1 MKSNTT
7 GYSNTASGSKALYSN
22 TTSGFN
28 TAHGFYSLYSTTTGV
43 GNTAIGGH
51 ALHTNITGGYNTA
64 TGLQALYSNTASYNT
79 ANGYLSQHGNTT
91 GNNNTS
97 DGYLALFYNSTGSY
111 NTAAGSVA
119 GPTVINLNNSTALGY
134 SAIPTASNQVRIG
147 NSSVTSIGGYANWT
161 NLSDGRFK
169 KDVKEDAPGL
179 DFITQLR
186 PVSYVLD
193 KDALN
198 LFLGIPDSTR
208 QHLKSLRT
216 EPTREV
222 GFIAQEVE
230 SIVTSSGI
238 PFQGVVK
245 SQSEKDTYG
254 ISYATF
260 VVPLVKAVQQLTAI
274 VEEQQLKIDF
284 LLEEVDK
291 SSGNASNRVSTG
303 TALFQ
308 NVPNP
313 FSTDTEIK
321 MELPETALSVNLI
334 VYSLEG
340 KQLKRTEIRE
350 RGNTK
355 IKISGNEFSAGMYL
369 YALIVDGK
377 VVDTKRMILTK

>member
-1 MKSNTT
+1 M
-7 GYSNTASGSKALYSN
+7 
-22 TTSGFN
+22 
-28 TAHGFYSLYSTTTGV
+28 
-43 GNTAIGGH
+43 
-51 ALHTNITGGYNTA
+51 
-64 TGLQALYSNTASYNT
+64 
-79 ANGYLSQHGNTT
+79 
-91 GNNNTS
+91 
-97 DGYLALFYNSTGSY
+97 
-111 NTAAGSVA
+111 
-119 GPTVINLNNSTALGY
+119 
-134 SAIPTASNQVRIG
+134 
-147 NSSVTSIGGYANWT
+147 
-161 NLSDGRFK
+161 
-169 KDVKEDAPGL
+169 
-179 DFITQLR
+179 
-186 PVSYVLD
+186 
-193 KDALN
+193 
-198 LFLGIPDSTR
+198 
-208 QHLKSLRT
+208 
-216 EPTREV
+216 